1 VGRIALREGAL
12 EDEPGVLRL
21 DPVST
26 DPASE
31 DAFRAAFAAAL
42 AQASAQRATVVALA
56 PAGTPSL
63 PLQRRAEI
71 LLDEARRHFA
81 GATSIEEIRF
91 VIEGE
96 PSFRVFE
103 SVQDAA
109 RIAEQM
115 ERLRRR
121 EP

>member
-1 VGRIALREGAL
+1 MGRVALREGTLA
-12 EDEPGVLRL
+12 DEPGVLRL
-21 DPVST
+21 DPVSPE
-26 DPASE
+26 PASE
-31 DAFRAAFAAAL
+31 DSFRAGFAAAL
-42 AQASAQRATVVALA
+42 ETASARGAAVVALA
-56 PAGTPSL
+56 PVGTPAL

-71 LLDEARRHFA
+71 LLEEAKRHFA
-81 GATSIEEIRF
+81 GTTAIEEIRF
-91 VIEGE
+91 VIAGE
-96 PSFRVFE
+96 PSYRVFE